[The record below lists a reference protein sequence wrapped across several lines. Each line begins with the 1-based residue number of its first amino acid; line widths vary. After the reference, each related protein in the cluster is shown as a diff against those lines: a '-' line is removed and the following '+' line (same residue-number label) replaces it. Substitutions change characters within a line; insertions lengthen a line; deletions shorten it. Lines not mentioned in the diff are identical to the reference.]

1 MSLHQNQG
9 TLAPGQTIS
18 VNKYTVQVEKYLS
31 QGGFSH
37 VYLVK
42 TPAPI
47 YNTTHHVLKRIA
59 VANETMLAEV
69 KKEVDIMRILKGH
82 PNVVYL
88 IDAAWHRMSNGQY
101 EVFILMEFCQGGG
114 IIDMMNRRLRKRLTE
129 AEILQI
135 FVDVCE
141 GVAAMH
147 NLRPPLLHR
156 DLKVENILQSS
167 STTFKLCDF
176 GSATPVALKPPAT
189 TQEIRILEADLNR
202 HTTLQYRAPEMIDPY
217 LRRPVDE
224 KSDVWALGV
233 LLYKLCYYTTPFEE
247 HGPLAILNVQ
257 YRIPPY
263 PVYSPQLN
271 ALIAS
276 MLREHGTQ
284 RPSVFELLEQ
294 LHLMRGTKPKFVYHI
309 PPPQPLSPRV
319 LQAHPTTPRD
329 HSAASIRPRSSNA
342 QYKQRDV
349 IPGVQVRE
357 KVLGN
362 VTPRRGRPNHQKESL
377 LPSTSRPASP
387 TAASPSTPL
396 KVVKRDWLAD
406 DEDKAWRALKSGTPS
421 TGDTRPQ
428 GSGDAG
434 WSAWKPKSVPSNG
447 LTGEPSIPKHT
458 GPGARALTT
467 FGDNFTERPRYDSAV
482 TGSAVDAP
490 MASKV
495 KSTPSTLASH
505 LEGSRSTR
513 LVIPKSKDA
522 FDGLGLPAP
531 TLQPPTLG
539 QARKLRTGLAAVGD
553 YNHRVSVAPNPSAVP
568 MIPSSPVSRPS
579 ASPRPPLPRTSS
591 SRRSS
596 PSVQLTPLISA
607 GLSGS
612 FQPNNTPV
620 EARFPPLEQLD
631 SALASVNPS
640 RLGSLAELSVRE
652 NKIDL
657 SEPPSL
663 SRLLQPQRLAPSYP
677 SQPSAHSQEI
687 SAGKV
692 RDTKVNQSRSHAA
705 LDGVIDANP
714 HPRPSRL
721 GPSPSPSPEKH
732 TASVPTQ
739 TGQSSGLLDTVG
751 TSAPTLTEV
760 QNGQEPRDWLT
771 GDVDSQL
778 SAVKGLQLPSTST
791 PETPVL
797 REFTKKRS
805 SFIEENNV
813 HIPSPQEGITGQQ
826 TLPKSPTLQLP
837 TKMLPY
843 PRPEGC
849 HPVGRT
855 LVPEGKKGSTLEAI
869 RLSSE
874 RVVDSWQYPF
884 PESAHEAKSS
894 SDEEGP
900 EEAVGVIPGRPTEKG
915 LERKRRGR
923 QSSVHDLVDLWG
935 GGVVQT
941 RERVKDVTQDSVVR
955 DPSND
960 LAMYPP
966 RTRPVIAPSA
976 TKPGT
981 PQLLQVRSSDGGTV
995 DAPRPPSRTSG
1006 RRSPVSRAKRMSS
1019 SVSITSPTPVSSN
1032 TRPQSLLLFPV
1043 SKSVSD
1049 GKLETPS
1056 TPTGLSVP
1064 QDGFRKNGTRRTS
1077 ISDMVQRFEAINAN
1091 VKTTGHGPP
1100 STLPKPSGLKISPA
1114 VPSSSTGTRPA
1125 QTTVHSPSVS
1135 RFHSS
1140 RASEHSSPNKDA
1152 DKGPS
1157 LSSSA
1162 VPCSSE
1168 PLTALPSSSSS
1179 TFLSSPSER
1188 PGPVDGLPPV
1198 HSVVPSEEHRRSPSP
1213 EKPYQGVGRLID
1225 QWQRKSEEAES
1236 ARGPLPRKGYI
1247 PKRAGLV

>member
-1 MSLHQNQG
+1 MSLYQNKG
-9 TLAPGQTIS
+9 TLVPGQTIS

-37 VYLVK
+37 VYLVR

-88 IDAAWHRMSNGQY
+88 IEAAWHRMPNGQY

-114 IIDMMNRRLRKRLTE
+114 IIDMMNRRLRERLTE

-176 GSATPVALKPPAT
+176 GSATPVAPRPPAT

-294 LHLMRGTKPKFVYHI
+294 LHIMRGTKSRFVYHI

-319 LQAHPTTPRD
+319 LQAPSTTSRD
-329 HSAASIRPRSSNA
+329 HSATSIRPRSSNA
-342 QYKQRDV
+342 QSKQKDV
-349 IPGVQVRE
+349 LSGVQVRE
-357 KVLGN
+357 KALGN
-362 VTPRRGRPNHQKESL
+362 ATPRRGRPGHQKESL
-377 LPSTSRPASP
+377 LPSTSRPGSP
-387 TAASPSTPL
+387 TTGSPSASA
-396 KVVKRDWLAD
+396 KVVKRDWLVD
-406 DEDKAWRALKSGTPS
+406 DEDKAWRALKSSTSS
-421 TGDTRPQ
+421 TGDNKPQ

-434 WSAWKPKSVPSNG
+434 WSAWKPKNVSSNS
-447 LTGEPSIPKHT
+447 LTDEPSIPKHT
-458 GPGARALTT
+458 GPGSRALTT
-467 FGDNFTERPRYDSAV
+467 FGDNFSEQPRHDSAV
-482 TGSAVDAP
+482 TGSAANTL

-495 KSTPSTLASH
+495 NSKSSTLASH

-513 LVIPKSKDA
+513 LVIPKGKDA
-522 FDGLGLPAP
+522 FDGLGLPTP
-531 TLQPPTLG
+531 TIQPPTLG
-539 QARKLRTGLAAVGD
+539 EARKLRTGLAAVGD
-553 YNHRVSVAPNPSAVP
+553 YNHRASVVPNPSVAP
-568 MIPSSPVSRPS
+568 MMPSSPGLRPA
-579 ASPRPPLPRTSS
+579 ASPRPPLPRTNS
-591 SRRSS
+591 SRKSS
-596 PSVQLTPLISA
+596 PSVQPTSLVSA
-607 GLSGS
+607 KPSEP

-640 RLGSLAELSVRE
+640 RPGSLAELSLRE
-652 NKIDL
+652 NIIDL
-657 SEPPSL
+657 SEPRSL
-663 SRLLQPQRLAPSYP
+663 SRLLQPPRLAPSYP
-677 SQPSAHSQEI
+677 PRGPHSQET
-687 SAGKV
+687 SGGTV
-692 RDTKVNQSRSHAA
+692 RDTKTNQSRSYAA

-714 HPRPSRL
+714 HTRLSRL
-721 GPSPSPSPEKH
+721 GPSLSPSPEKH
-732 TASVPTQ
+732 T
-739 TGQSSGLLDTVG
+739 GRSSGLLDTVG
-751 TSAPTLTEV
+751 NSAPTLTEML
-760 QNGQEPRDWLT
+760 NDQEPRDWLT
-771 GDVDSQL
+771 GDVDRQL
-778 SAVKGLQLPSTST
+778 SAVKDLQLPSTST

-805 SFIEENNV
+805 SFIEENKV

-826 TLPKSPTLQLP
+826 TLPKPPTPQLP
-837 TKMLPY
+837 TKVFPY
-843 PRPEGC
+843 PRPEER
-849 HPVGRT
+849 HPVDRT
-855 LVPEGKKGSTLEAI
+855 LAPEGKKGSTLKPI
-869 RLSSE
+869 RLSPE
-874 RVVDSWQYPF
+874 RVVDGWQHPF
-884 PESAHEAKSS
+884 PESAHDAKSS
-894 SDEEGP
+894 SDEESP
-900 EEAVGVIPGRPTEKG
+900 EDAVGVIPGKPAAKG

-941 RERVKDVTQDSVVR
+941 RERVKDAAQDSAVR
-955 DPSND
+955 NPSND
-960 LAMYPP
+960 LTMHPP
-966 RTRPVIAPSA
+966 RARSVITPSA

-981 PQLLQVRSSDGGTV
+981 PQPLQVRSSDGGTF

-1006 RRSPVSRAKRMSS
+1006 RRSPVSQAKRMST
-1019 SVSITSPTPVSSN
+1019 SVSTTSPVPTSSH
-1032 TRPQSLLLFPV
+1032 TRPQSLFLFPV

-1049 GKLETPS
+1049 GKSETPS

-1077 ISDMVQRFEAINAN
+1077 ITDMVQRYEAINAN

-1100 STLPKPSGLKISPA
+1100 STLPKPSGLKIPPA
-1114 VPSSSTGTRPA
+1114 VPSSSTGTWPA

-1135 RFHSS
+1135 RFSSS

-1152 DKGPS
+1152 DKEPS
-1157 LSSSA
+1157 PGGLII
-1162 VPCSSE
+1162 PGSSE
-1168 PLTALPSSSSS
+1168 TLTGLPSRSSS
-1179 TFLSSPSER
+1179 TFLPSPSER

-1213 EKPYQGVGRLID
+1213 EKPYQGVGKLID

-1236 ARGPLPRKGYI
+1236 ARSPLPRKGYI